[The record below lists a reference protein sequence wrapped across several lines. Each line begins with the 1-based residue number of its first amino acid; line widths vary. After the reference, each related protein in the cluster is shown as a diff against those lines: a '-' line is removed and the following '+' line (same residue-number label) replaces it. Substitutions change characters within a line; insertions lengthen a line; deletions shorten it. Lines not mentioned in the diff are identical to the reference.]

1 MKPSTSEEPDENG
14 IDVSSNEQNHEN
26 VNCFRPLSSR
36 SSGEL
41 NGELEE
47 AMTPALKDHL
57 LKQFAKKYGS
67 EHRVRSAAFPRS
79 SSRAEIAI
87 KSAKVLLHDNI
98 LLDGELDT
106 VKLTRAI
113 LTHRLFLSNC

>member
-57 LKQFAKKYGS
+57 LDGLSLNKMPNDDDQKNLFVPS
-67 EHRVRSAAFPRS
+67 SVSAAKICAS
-79 SSRAEIAI
+79 VEQ
-87 KSAKVLLHDNI
+87 
-98 LLDGELDT
+98 
-106 VKLTRAI
+106 VKQKE
-113 LTHRLFLSNC
+113 N